1 MLSQTDIA
9 IIVTDQEAASA
20 LAGRSQDGTFTTH
33 ERRNLD
39 GRAAEWVVLGGATLS
54 GLRLL
59 LETLLRY
66 TELKKVKSLK
76 LGDLEIDNPRNEDV
90 TRLIEHYVRT
100 TDLNDSL

>member
-76 LGDLEIDNPRNEDV
+76 LGDLEST
-90 TRLIEHYVRT
+90 TRETKMSRDSSSTTRT